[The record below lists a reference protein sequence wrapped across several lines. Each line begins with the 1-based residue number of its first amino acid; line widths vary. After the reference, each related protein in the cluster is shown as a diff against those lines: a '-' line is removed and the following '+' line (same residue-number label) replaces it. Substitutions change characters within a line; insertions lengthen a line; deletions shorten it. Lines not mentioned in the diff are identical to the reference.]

1 MKIHLVSHYK
11 IKFNFLLLTLVF
23 IIANSCVDKEI
34 MNDNEELVNQDIFF
48 TEYETDQ
55 NLIYLYYKDSIE
67 LEKVISEFND
77 TSNYFVNDSTFQIEN
92 SLLFIQA
99 PNSIKKTD
107 YQILITEKGSNKLH
121 PLKIKIRSW
130 IKDKYYLE
138 NQIASDMAT
147 SQLIKVI
154 ENKTY
159 TIINNI
165 LYLKIEETN
174 KLELISGIP
183 NIPANSPYNELV
195 GSKNFLALRI
205 NLDLFISKDNGK
217 SWQKI
222 YQGSRGIKESMV
234 FVTNEKGEEELLFSD
249 YTPGTNYVR
258 HFIRCY
264 NCKTNEIEVKQT
276 FYNLYE
282 GQKGYYPFAR
292 HIHTM
297 VKDPFTNFIFIATGD
312 GNDGSSAIYYSKDN
326 CNSIIRIGSYS
337 QHWRTL
343 SFFFTAKSIFWNNDC
358 ASAQYIC
365 RLFKNDLPENN
376 VASSPITMFPL
387 INSAHW
393 CNEKILIDGKEMS
406 VMSSNLEGCLY
417 DERVRNF
424 GIVFENEEPV
434 IYELL
439 SKETSSKP
447 YDQYFPMGADIDNNI
462 LLCNVINLKR
472 YIFKIKKYKQ
482 FYYEK

>member
-1 MKIHLVSHYK
+1 
-11 IKFNFLLLTLVF
+11 
-23 IIANSCVDKEI
+23 
-34 MNDNEELVNQDIFF
+34 
-48 TEYETDQ
+48 
-55 NLIYLYYKDSIE
+55 LIYI
-67 LEKVISEFND
+67 
-77 TSNYFVNDSTFQIEN
+77 
-92 SLLFIQA
+92 
-99 PNSIKKTD
+99 
-107 YQILITEKGSNKLH
+107 
-121 PLKIKIRSW
+121 
-130 IKDKYYLE
+130 
-138 NQIASDMAT
+138 
-147 SQLIKVI
+147 
-154 ENKTY
+154 
-159 TIINNI
+159 
-165 LYLKIEETN
+165 
-174 KLELISGIP
+174 
-183 NIPANSPYNELV
+183 
-195 GSKNFLALRI
+195 
-205 NLDLFISKDNGK
+205 ISKDNGK

-264 NCKTNEIEVKQT
+264 NCKTNEIVVKQT
-276 FYNLYE
+276 FYNLNE
-282 GQKGYYPFAR
+282 RKKGYYPFAR

-297 VKDPFTNFIFIATGD
+297 VKDPYSNYILIATGD

-472 YIFKIKKYKQ
+472 FIFKIKKYKQ